1 MLYLKGILGLQ
12 AWWAASQVT
21 LRELFQEAGEGVGY
35 LEVFQ
40 QGIGRLNIKRLLLIK
55 ENQRFQIK
63 ELTVSLCLGRCKSL
77 ASLKSF
83 FSYVSQLSWSSSL
96 SFSHPELLWGSLSGV
111 TAV

>member
-55 ENQRFQIK
+55 ENQISEVK
-63 ELTVSLCLGRCKSL
+63 EFSAFLCMGRCKSL
-77 ASLKSF
+77 GLLKAF
-83 FSYVSQLSWSSSL
+83 LSS
-96 SFSHPELLWGSLSGV
+96 
-111 TAV
+111 A